1 MAEVGTYY
9 ITIMPEMS
17 HFTNEVK
24 SALGDSGK
32 TGGKSFAGKFSDV
45 VKGSA
50 IGTALGGLA
59 SKAGAFLVSG
69 LDAGIKRYDT
79 LSNYPKVMK
88 NLGYSTE
95 EASKSIKTIS
105 DHLVGLPSSTDE
117 VVRLTQ
123 SIADSTDDLG
133 LATDA
138 ALGFSDMLTAAG
150 ASTAEVSTATDVFN
164 RILGKQSATA
174 AQWQSLTSV
183 MPAELNTV
191 AEYMLGAGKN
201 STDLYNALEDG
212 TVGWQDFLQ
221 SIADL
226 DKSGYVNSA
235 GEQMASTEQRAR
247 DMSAG
252 IGTAIHNITNRI
264 GKGWAAILDV
274 LGQSNISSAINT
286 MSNSVAN
293 AMVKIS
299 EGLQFVKDKIG
310 QTKIAENLGKI
321 GKAIADAFGSIA
333 ESVGDKLPG
342 ITDKLVD
349 LIDKGLQ
356 WVVDHGDLVASLLT
370 GIATAM
376 AFKGVV
382 DAGNTIGSVVTNL
395 GELAKVLPMVS
406 KFGDIPAAFT
416 LAAEAGGPLSGMFSG
431 LGSVIG
437 FVAANPL
444 VLIVG
449 AIAAVVGGLVYFFTQ
464 TEKGREIWGN
474 FCNGLMEF
482 GTNVANDIKGGF
494 DQIKQN
500 LEDNK
505 VQWEQF
511 KTNLAT
517 WNENIRQNVADKWE
531 SIKTSVSNQVKEAK
545 DNLVK
550 NWQESQR
557 KTAEWNENVRQNIA
571 DRWESIKTTI
581 SDKAGEAK
589 DSLVSKWR
597 ESQRKTAEWNES
609 IRQNA
614 SDKWDEISKS
624 IGDKASDIK
633 TSITDAFSNAKTKA
647 TDIFTDLKT
656 GITDKLES
664 ARETLSGIV
673 DRIKGL
679 FNFSWSLPAPKL
691 PHITWGW
698 QDVGGIVSIP
708 SFNIDWY
715 AKGGVFDSATLI
727 GIGERGKEAALPLN
741 AKTYSEIARGI
752 SGELGTGVTI
762 TGNTFVVREEADIN
776 KIADALD
783 RKIRRERMAMA

>member
-32 TGGKSFAGKFSDV
+32 VGGKSFGSKFGDV
-45 VKGSA
+45 LRGSA
-50 IGTALGGLA
+50 IGTVLGNLA
-59 SKAGAFLVSG
+59 SKAGNSIVDG
-69 LDAGIKRYDT
+69 LGAGIKRFDT
-79 LSNYPKVMK
+79 FENYPRVLQS
-88 NLGYSTE
+88 LGYSAE
-95 EASKSIKTIS
+95 EASTSVQTIK
-105 DHLVGLPSSTDE
+105 DHLDGLPTSSDE
-117 VVRLTQ
+117 MMRLTQ
-123 SIADSTDDLG
+123 SIADSTGDLD
-133 LATDA
+133 LATNA
-138 ALGFSDMLTAAG
+138 ALGFNDMLLATGSSTSDM
-150 ASTAEVSTATDVFN
+150 VNATSMLN
-164 RILGKQSATA
+164 RILGKGSATTQ
-174 AQWQSLTSV
+174 QWYSLQQYIPSQLSSI
-183 MPAELNTV
+183 AEH
-191 AEYMLGAGKN
+191 MLGTGK
-201 STDLYNALEDG
+201 SSEDLRLALEDG
-212 TVGWQDFLQ
+212 TVSWNDFLQ
-221 SIADL
+221 AIVDLDQNGSGSIASFEDQ
-226 DKSGYVNSA
+226 A
-235 GEQMASTEQRAR
+235 RA
-247 DMSAG
+247 MTG
-252 IGTAIHNITNRI
+252 GVGTALENVQNRI
-264 GKGWAAILDV
+264 AEGWRSIMAV
-274 LGQSNISSAINT
+274 FGQSNISGLIDKFST
-286 MSNSVAN
+286 GVKNS
-293 AMVKIS
+293 MVKIS

-449 AIAAVVGGLVYFFTQ
+449 AITAVVGGLVYFFTQ
-464 TEKGREIWGN
+464 TEKGREIWKN
-474 FCNGLMEF
+474 FCDGLMEF
-482 GTNVANDIKGGF
+482 GTNVANDIKAGF

-511 KTNLAT
+511 KTNIAT

-531 SIKTSVSNQVKEAK
+531 SIKSSVSNQVKEAK

-633 TSITDAFSNAKTKA
+633 TSITDAFTNAKTKA
-647 TDIFTDLKT
+647 TDIFGDLKT

-691 PHITWGW
+691 PHITWSW
-698 QDVGGIVSIP
+698 QDIGGIVSIP
-708 SFNIDWY
+708 SFGIDWY

-727 GIGERGKEAALPLN
+727 GIGEKGKEAALPLN
-741 AKTYSEIARGI
+741 ARTYGEIARGI
-752 SGELGTGVTI
+752 SSELGTGVTI

-776 KIADALD
+776 RIADALD